1 MTPYQLTCIILI
13 TIASLFYL
21 LFFLWV
27 RKNYLNAKNKA
38 KQEAKERAAIDK
50 LFNEAAA
57 RSVHGSYEDFNET
70 ELGAT
75 SL

>member
-1 MTPYQLTCIILI
+1 MTPYQMTCIILI

-27 RKNYLNAKNKA
+27 RKNYLHAKNKA
-38 KQEAKERAAIDK
+38 KQEAKERAAINK
-50 LFNEAAA
+50 LFNEAPSG
-57 RSVHGSYEDFNET
+57 SVHGSYEDFNET